1 MRPKWRAA
9 TRRGC
14 LAWRG
19 ELVAAVLVVAGM
31 AAFGA
36 ALSLVWWWCAPTA
49 TLLTDPRGALFTDE
63 QPEQFIASDSRFGLI
78 ASIAGIVA
86 GLVVWFLR
94 RWRGPVLLVALALG
108 ALLGSWLMRELGE
121 ELGQVMGR
129 DALAGVGLGE
139 HIDIAIVDLHATG
152 LLFAQPLFAVMA
164 YVMCASWSASP
175 DLRIKSAKRG
185 GARVPAGETPE
196 VSFHHSPTNAS
207 SGPPR
212 EQ

>member
-1 MRPKWRAA
+1 M
-9 TRRGC
+9 
-14 LAWRG
+14 WRG
-19 ELVAAVLVVAGM
+19 ELVAAVLVIAGM

-36 ALSLVWWWCAPTA
+36 ALSLVWWQLAPTA

-86 GLVVWFLR
+86 GVTVWFLR

-175 DLRIKSAKRG
+175 DLRIKSAARARK
-185 GARVPAGETPE
+185 RVPAGETVETRPE
-196 VSFHHSPTNAS
+196 NNPAIAP

-212 EQ
+212 D